1 MGKRREGREVALQL
15 LFHWDLNVQQSLN
28 GPELDL
34 FWEFRPTVPAV
45 RAFATIRRYSLGI
58 RLWHTVEAKCF

>member
-15 LFHWDLNVQQSLN
+15 LFHWDLNAQQALS

-34 FWEFRPTVPAV
+34 FWEFRPAAPECAPLRQICCPV
-45 RAFATIRRYSLGI
+45 
-58 RLWHTVEAKCF
+58 